1 MNKRGWFKRFC
12 EWGARR
18 LLQRLHRIT
27 QRMPAELRR
36 VQPGR
41 VLVVAPHMDDEVIGP
56 GGTLALHQEAGSAI
70 GVVYVSDCVTAGAPA
85 GPHSAVRKR
94 EAEACSRRMGF
105 EIVAFLDTPDGVL
118 ARHEDRIATRVREI
132 IDTWKPTQI
141 ICPFLTDHHRD
152 HEATASAVALAL
164 RGSRWTGDVWGFEVW
179 STIWP
184 NVIVDITSVVE
195 KKRAGIACHA
205 SQIAGMDYTEATL
218 GLNRYRGLRVDVRYG
233 EAFHVCPAGRFV
245 EMASHLMNRV

>member
-1 MNKRGWFKRFC
+1 MLGVGPESWID
-12 EWGARR
+12 
-18 LLQRLHRIT
+18 L
-27 QRMPAELRR
+27 
-36 VQPGR
+36 
-41 VLVVAPHMDDEVIGP
+41 AP
-56 GGTLALHQEAGSAI
+56 GTLAPGQTLGATVPLFPRVERDVSQDDQHDAAATPTPDPSA
-70 GVVYVSDCVTAGAPA
+70 SPSKATAGAPA

-94 EAEACSRRMGF
+94 EAEACSRRMEF
-105 EIVAFLDTPDGVL
+105 EIVAFLDLPDGDL

-141 ICPFLTDHHRD
+141 ICPFLTDHHRY

-164 RGSRWTGDVWGFEVW
+164 RGSHWSGDVWGFEVW

-218 GLNRYRGLRVDVRYG
+218 GLNRFRGLRVDVHYG

-245 EMASHLMNRV
+245 ELASSLMNRV